1 MLPFLK
7 HHHQTFS
14 KHHNHS
20 GKQRRQLKISPFKE
34 PRKEIAVVKDL
45 LVNLGIRM
53 KTDQKET
60 NADLSTMKKL
70 VIDLHNEV
78 IFKWPRQ
85 QIVLK
90 CLDLLVASTTLVS
103 GYSSR
108 LGCPLKSVY

>member
-34 PRKEIAVVKDL
+34 PRKEIAPVKDF

-53 KTDQKET
+53 KTDQKKT
-60 NADLSTMKKL
+60 NADLSTLKKL
-70 VIDLHNEV
+70 VIDLYNEV
-78 IFKWPRQ
+78 IFKWPRAADCAEVDK
-85 QIVLK
+85 IVY
-90 CLDLLVASTTLVS
+90 LLRQLHWLVVTHPGS
-103 GYSSR
+103 DF
-108 LGCPLKSVY
+108 L